1 MTELVEETKVRGRA
15 GSIRDV
21 ARQAGVSIATVSRV
35 FNDASAVS
43 PDTRARIIDAA
54 ALLSYAPSSLGRN
67 LVRGR
72 SFLVGLIVP
81 NISVPLYG
89 TMLHGIEDVL
99 ARHKMSA
106 LLGSSLDR
114 PDTEIL
120 VAQGLLGH
128 SVDAGI
134 VINSQV
140 GSALPVQRMQDW
152 VHISP
157 EIPDLPYRVELDNE
171 EGGRLAARE
180 LLASGRRALGYV
192 GAAGRES
199 AEREHGFAQE
209 LARAGLSYR
218 RETGDYTE
226 ESGLAAGLKL
236 LQEPLDAV
244 FVAGDLM
251 AAGVLRALHQSN
263 LLSQS
268 SLTVPLQVSVI
279 GFDDSLI
286 APLLYPRL
294 TSVRQPAYEMGA
306 AAAQMA
312 LDLIDQRPVT
322 PKTFVPQIVRR
333 ESTSTVALA
342 LPPVLAPPGSTAPK
356 PIPSTPILSSS

>member
-1 MTELVEETKVRGRA
+1 MTEVAENAKRRSRN

-35 FNDASAVS
+35 FNDASVVS

-54 ALLSYAPSSLGRN
+54 VSLSYEPSSLGRN

-72 SFLVGLIVP
+72 SYLVGLIVP

-106 LLGSSLDR
+106 LLGSSLDH
-114 PDTEIL
+114 PGTETL

-140 GSALPVQRMQDW
+140 GAALPVQRMLDW

-157 EIPDLPYRVELDNE
+157 EIPGLPYRVELDNE

-180 LLASGRRALGYV
+180 LLTLGRRFFGYV

-199 AEREHGFAQE
+199 AERERGFAE
-209 LARAGLSYR
+209 VLAEAGLDYR
-218 RETGDYTE
+218 RESGDYSE
-226 ESGLAAGLKL
+226 ASGLEAGLRL
-236 LQEPLDAV
+236 LGGPLDAV

-251 AAGVLRALHQSN
+251 AAGVLRALHHSH
-263 LLSQS
+263 LKVPSQ
-268 SLTVPLQVSVI
+268 VAVM

-294 TSVRQPAYEMGA
+294 SSVRQPAYEMGA

-312 LDLIDQRPVT
+312 LDLIGRRPVA

-333 ESTSTVALA
+333 ESTSPASVASSA
-342 LPPVLAPPGSTAPK
+342 
-356 PIPSTPILSSS
+356 SSSSPSSSSA